1 MYNFIH
7 ESKYNYYIIIYIYIY
22 ILSYDKSGEIFFYE

>member
-7 ESKYNYYIIIYIYIY
+7 ESKYNYYIIIYIYI
-22 ILSYDKSGEIFFYE
+22 LSYDKSGEIFFYE